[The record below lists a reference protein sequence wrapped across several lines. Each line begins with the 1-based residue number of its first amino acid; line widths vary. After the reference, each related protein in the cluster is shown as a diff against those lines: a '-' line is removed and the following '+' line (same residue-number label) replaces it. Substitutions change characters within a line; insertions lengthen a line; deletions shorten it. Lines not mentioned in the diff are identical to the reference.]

1 MSFESFGQEQSSCV
15 HPQYLTMLRHLHTT
29 ALENFRAHLDQS
41 LNRGEGFATSVRS
54 CTKSCM
60 LEFDQGCAGNV
71 IFLN

>member
-1 MSFESFGQEQSSCV
+1 
-15 HPQYLTMLRHLHTT
+15 MLRHLHTT

>member
-1 MSFESFGQEQSSCV
+1 MGLVVFTLPILCSSSILDHV
-15 HPQYLTMLRHLHTT
+15 AASTYYSI
-29 ALENFRAHLDQS
+29 ENFRAHLDQS